1 MIRVAEDACRLDASW
16 GERMGQA
23 PNGPPV
29 LGLDLGGTK
38 ILAAVVDANHK
49 ILSRA
54 KRSTPAREG
63 AAALMGALEAAAR
76 EAIDSAG
83 LDASEIAFGGV
94 GSPGPLDVERGYIVR
109 SPNLNVNNF
118 PLAPG
123 LADRLGFPMRAWGDV
138 RVGGYGEYRLGAGRG
153 YQDLL
158 CAFVGTG
165 IGGCLIIRG
174 ELVHGSTGNAGEI
187 GHIVLKPG
195 GPRCGCGQRGC
206 MEALASRT
214 AIARRI
220 SRAVKRGESTTLADH
235 FVGGKNER
243 IKSKELAAAYFGD
256 DLVVKREVVR
266 AARFLGL
273 GLAGL
278 MNVVGP
284 EVVIVGGGVV
294 EALGQPYI
302 DLVEAAARP
311 HLLADP
317 EGRMKIVAGELKDD
331 AGVLGATLLAREH
344 FSGVSASRAS

>member
-1 MIRVAEDACRLDASW
+1 MAGSVD
-16 GERMGQA
+16 
-23 PNGPPV
+23 GPLV

-38 ILAAVVDANHK
+38 ILAAVVDSSQK
-49 ILSRA
+49 VLGRA

-63 AAALMGALEAAAR
+63 AAALMDALEATAL
-76 EAIDSAG
+76 EAIAAAG
-83 LDASEIAFGGV
+83 ADGADIAFGGV
-94 GSPGPLDVERGYIVR
+94 GSPGPLDVERGHIVR
-109 SPNLNVNNF
+109 SPNLNVSDF

-123 LADRLGFPMRAWGDV
+123 LAERLGFPMRVWGDV

-153 YQDLL
+153 YRDLL

-165 IGGCLIIRG
+165 IGGCLIVRG
-174 ELVHGSTGNAGEI
+174 EIVRGSTGNAGEV

-206 MEALASRT
+206 LEALASRT

-220 SRAVKRGESTTLADH
+220 AKAVGRGEPTLLADH
-235 FVGGKNER
+235 FTGGKNER
-243 IKSKELAAAYFGD
+243 IKSKELAAGYFGGD
-256 DLVVKREVVR
+256 AVVKREIDR

-278 MNVVGP
+278 MNVIGP
-284 EVVIVGGGVV
+284 EIVIVGGGVV

-302 DLVEAAARP
+302 NTVESAARP

-317 EGRMKIVAGELKDD
+317 ERRMKIVAGALGDD
-331 AGVLGATLLAREH
+331 AGIQGATLLAREH
-344 FSGVSASRAS
+344 FQGVGAPR